1 MSRVD
6 VRVPFAEAIL
16 EPRLLAPFV
25 YGTEAKGFEDGL
37 GFNQRVILKAMYG
50 IAPDT
55 KETDIYGWTEAD
67 YLAADL
73 GFAEYDELGY
83 IRRILPH
90 TLPPLEEFR
99 ECWIIAGRRT
109 GKTTSIAAVIVA
121 YEAALGGHE
130 VYKRRGRPAL
140 CYQVAQDTRMAKSSL
155 RAINTVLESMDFIF
169 AGGGKRNKIK
179 QVVADRIDLWNE
191 LTIASLPPTVKSV
204 RGYDNPVSVLDEIGV
219 WYQDSDSANPDF
231 EIYKA
236 ISPGQAQFPMAKIV
250 AISSPWNRAG
260 LLYKYHEAGTSGAK
274 LLCEKCRSVG
284 VEEGCSICAKLRL
297 PHQRRLVLHTTTA
310 ASTNPLINDTWLRE
324 ELNKDPRAFEREC
337 LAKFQDSLSG
347 FLSSVMIEKAR
358 DIGKTF
364 RPPDPKNFYVGAID
378 PAFKRDAFGFT
389 ICHADPSLGIVQ
401 DYVERWHD
409 PYGQPLDPGVVIP
422 HIAAKLQEYGMRSV
436 YSDQYTIETLQYI
449 ALQHGFGIEEVTFS
463 SGSKAEIYANLQQ
476 LLNQGRLLLLDDQE
490 TINELKT
497 IEKKNTQGGQVRIS
511 APEGQYDDMAT
522 VIAIAAHEAVWML
535 PHKAAPKA
543 APPTMI
549 ERHIEQV
556 IKRNKMRRI
565 QEQFDYDGW

>member
-1 MSRVD
+1 MSRTE
-6 VRVPFAEAIL
+6 VRIPFEAAIE
-16 EPRLLAPFV
+16 EPRLLRNFF
-25 YGTEAKGFEDGL
+25 YGTAANDYTDGL
-37 GFNQRVILKAMYG
+37 GANQRAMLKALYG
-50 IAPDT
+50 IQPDT
-55 KETDIYGWTEAD
+55 KNKDQFNLTEAD

-73 GFAEYDELGY
+73 GFAEFDELGF
-83 IRRILPH
+83 IKKILPH

-99 ECWIIAGRRT
+99 ECWIIAGRRS
-109 GKTTSIAAVIVA
+109 GKTTSVAAVIVA

-130 VYKRRGRPAL
+130 VHKRKGRPAL

-155 RAINTVLESMDFIF
+155 RAINTVLESMDFIYN
-169 AGGGKRNKIK
+169 GGGAKNKII

-204 RGYDNPVSVLDEIGV
+204 RGYDNPVSVFDEVGV

-236 ISPGQAQFPMAKIV
+236 VSPGQAQFPFAKMV
-250 AISSPWNRAG
+250 GISSPWNRAG
-260 LLYKYHEAGTSGAK
+260 LLFKFHEAGTNGAK
-274 LLCEKCRSVG
+274 IFCNECRF
-284 VEEGCSICAKLRL
+284 ELRKPNCDTCRKLRV

-310 ASTNPLINDTWLRE
+310 ASTNPHITKSWLQE

-337 LAKFQDSLSG
+337 LASFQDSVSG
-347 FLSSVMIEKAR
+347 FLSSVLIEKAK
-358 DIGKTF
+358 DVGTTV

-378 PAFKRDAFGFT
+378 PAFRRDAFGFT
-389 ICHADPSLGIVQ
+389 IVHADPTLGIVQ

-409 PYGQPLDPGVVIP
+409 PFGVPLDPGVIMP

-449 ALQHGFGIEEVTFS
+449 AAQHGFGIEEVTFT

-476 LLNQGRLLLLDDQE
+476 VLNQDRLRLLDHQE

-511 APEGQYDDMAT
+511 APEGLYDDMAT
-522 VIAIAAHEAVWML
+522 VLAIAAHEAVWLL
-535 PHKAAPKA
+535 PTVKQASSRPL
-543 APPTMI
+543 TMI
-549 ERHIEQV
+549 EKHIEHV
-556 IKRNKMRRI
+556 AKMGRIKKLQNDDDI
-565 QEQFDYDGW
+565 W

>member
-1 MSRVD
+1 MGRRAD
-6 VRVPFAEAIL
+6 LRVPFAEAI
-16 EPRLLAPFV
+16 EEKRLLRPFF
-25 YGTEAKGFEDGL
+25 YGTEESGFEDGL
-37 GFNQRVILKAMYG
+37 GANQRAILKAMYG
-50 IAPDT
+50 IQPDT
-55 KETDIYGWTEAD
+55 KLKDKHGWTEAD

-73 GFAEYDELGY
+73 GYAEFDELGF
-83 IRRILPH
+83 IKKILPH

-99 ECWIIAGRRT
+99 ECWIIAGRRS
-109 GKTTSIAAVIVA
+109 GKTTSVAAVIVA

-130 VYKRRGRPAL
+130 AYKRSGRPAL

-169 AGGGKRNKIK
+169 AGGGTKNKIT

-191 LTIASLPPTVKSV
+191 ITIASMPPTVKSV

-260 LLYKYHEAGTSGAK
+260 LLFKFHEAGTSGVK
-274 LLCEKCRSVG
+274 LYCDKCRATG
-284 VEEGCSICAKLRL
+284 KEETCVQCYKLRL
-297 PHQRRLVLHTTTA
+297 PHARRLVLHTTTA
-310 ASTNPLINDTWLRE
+310 ASTNPLITKSWLQE

-337 LAKFQDSLSG
+337 LAKFQDSITG
-347 FLSSVMIEKAR
+347 FLSSIMIEKSR
-358 DIGKTF
+358 DVGKTF
-364 RPPDPKNFYVGAID
+364 RPPNPQNFYVAAID
-378 PAFKRDAFGFT
+378 PAFRRDAFGFT
-389 ICHADPSLGIVQ
+389 IVHADPSLGIVQ

-409 PYGQPLDPGVVIP
+409 PYGMPLDPGIIMP
-422 HIAAKLQEYGMRSV
+422 HIAAKLSEYGMRSV

-522 VIAIAAHEAVWML
+522 VLAIAAHEAVWML
-535 PHKAAPKA
+535 PHRPQPKA
-543 APPTMI
+543 KPPTMI
-549 ERHIEQV
+549 ERHIEQIV
-556 IKRNKMRRI
+556 KRNKARLL
-565 QEQFDYDGW
+565 QAEDDW